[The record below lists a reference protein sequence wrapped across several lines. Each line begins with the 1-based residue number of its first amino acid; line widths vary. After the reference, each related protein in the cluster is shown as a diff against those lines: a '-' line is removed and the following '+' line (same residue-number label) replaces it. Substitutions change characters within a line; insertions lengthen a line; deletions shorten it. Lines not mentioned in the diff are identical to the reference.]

1 MTIILAKDND
11 GNDDTGDDLNSIG
24 KDDLKA
30 SHNGDSCRGFQLDCP
45 HQAVLNMRMVSVE
58 SFSPTPP
65 PHQGPVFLGFPY
77 LLHKAKNANED
88 RKNPLP
94 SRHCQTRFVQC
105 HLGRSSLF
113 MFV

>member
-58 SFSPTPP
+58 FFSSPTP
-65 PHQGPVFLGFPY
+65 HI
-77 LLHKAKNANED
+77 K
-88 RKNPLP
+88 
-94 SRHCQTRFVQC
+94 VQF
-105 HLGRSSLF
+105 S
-113 MFV
+113 

>member
-58 SFSPTPP
+58 GFFHQHPPSRSSFPR
-65 PHQGPVFLGFPY
+65 L
-77 LLHKAKNANED
+77 
-88 RKNPLP
+88 PLP
-94 SRHCQTRFVQC
+94 VAQGQECQ
-105 HLGRSSLF
+105 
-113 MFV
+113 

>member
-65 PHQGPVFLGFPY
+65 PSRSSFPR
-77 LLHKAKNANED
+77 L
-88 RKNPLP
+88 PLP
-94 SRHCQTRFVQC
+94 VAQGQECQ
-105 HLGRSSLF
+105 
-113 MFV
+113 